1 MSEEKTG
8 GVLVISDELTASMY
22 RTLGCEV
29 IEVSNPDELVK
40 SLEANIMRD
49 DLSLILISKE
59 LAEPVIDQVDKIISR
74 SKPYVS
80 FIPSYGKIEKPLDL
94 RKMLLQALGMR

>member
-1 MSEEKTG
+1 MSQEKTG

-22 RTLGCEV
+22 RTIGCEV
-29 IEVSNPDELVK
+29 IEVSNPSELVK
-40 SLEANIMRD
+40 SLESNIMRD

-59 LAEPVIDQVDKIISR
+59 LAEPVMDQVDRIIPR
-74 SKPYVS
+74 SKPYIS
-80 FIPSYGKIEKPLDL
+80 FIPPFGRMEKPIDL